1 MNANLSTSN
10 ISSCKFSMLFLLF
23 VIFFILLNANSVNA
37 QDEYIKV
44 PDVKIQMYDGTCL
57 MANIYLP
64 DTLQKYPTILVRN
77 PYNKDYL
84 GIFGETFVK
93 YGYAVVVQDVRGKY
107 ASEGIFTVFAD
118 ERKDGLATLDWIVEQ
133 PWSDGKI
140 GMYGPSY
147 LSYCSQIL
155 ASENH
160 PALKTIVVSSGISN
174 IYQLMYFDG
183 SYNQTMA
190 IWMKRRGTGKI
201 DYNGIFRLN
210 PLNQMIDSIMEP
222 HARTIMNHDTRDLF
236 HKNMS
241 VENYDKINIPI
252 LHSTG
257 WNDYMYR
264 STIDLYRKVSE
275 NNSLQ
280 KIFIGPWTHN
290 QQLNAETSNYG
301 DEDFGESSLW
311 GFIKDVDISVRWFD
325 YHIKGINNGIMEE
338 PKAKY
343 FIMGKNEWRTSEQF
357 PPKNTKPL
365 HYYLGSKKGANSS
378 NGDGVLSI
386 KKNKNNDKDIFVFD
400 PENPVP
406 TIGGVN
412 SHMLPELMG
421 IKDQSEVEKRND
433 VLVYTTDEFINELEI
448 AGEIKVKL
456 YISTDV
462 TDTDFTAKL
471 VEVREN
477 GYARII
483 EDGIAKTRFING
495 FDKKEAIV
503 PGKIYEVEIIVGT
516 TAISIPKGS
525 KLRLEISSSNF
536 PKFPRNHNTGENE
549 TNAVSFKKATQTIW
563 HSEQYPSQ
571 LILPVLTG
579 K

>member
-1 MNANLSTSN
+1 MNAILLTPKTSR
-10 ISSCKFSMLFLLF
+10 CKFSILFLLF
-23 VIFFILLNANSVNA
+23 VLTFISTNINSVHA
-37 QDEYIKV
+37 QNEFIKLQ
-44 PDVKIQMYDGTCL
+44 DVKIQMYDGTCL

-64 DTLQKYPTILVRN
+64 DTLRKYPAILVRN

-133 PWSDGKI
+133 VWSDGKI

-155 ASENH
+155 APENH

-174 IYQLMYFDG
+174 VYQLMYFDG

-190 IWMKRRGTGKI
+190 IWMKRTGTGKV
-201 DYNGIFRLN
+201 DYNGIFSLN
-210 PLNQMIDSIMEP
+210 PLNLMIDSIMEP
-222 HARTIMNHDTRDLF
+222 HARTIMNHDTYDLF
-236 HKNMS
+236 HKNLS
-241 VENYDKINIPI
+241 VENYDEIKIPI
-252 LHSTG
+252 LHGTG

-264 STIDLYRKVSE
+264 STIDLYSKVSKT
-275 NNSLQ
+275 NSQQ
-280 KIFIGPWTHN
+280 KIFVGPWTHN
-290 QQLNAETSNYG
+290 EQLNAETSKYG
-301 DEDFGESSLW
+301 DEDFGEGSLW
-311 GFIKDVDISVRWFD
+311 GFKKDVEISVRWFD
-325 YHIKGINNGIMEE
+325 YHIKGIDNGIMEE
-338 PKAKY
+338 PKAEY
-343 FIMGKNEWRTSEQF
+343 FLMGKNEWRTSEQF

-378 NGDGVLSI
+378 NGDGVLSLNMN
-386 KKNKNNDKDIFVFD
+386 KKYDHDVFIFD

-433 VLVYTTDEFINELEI
+433 VLVYTTDKFKSELDI
-448 AGEIKVKL
+448 VGEIRVKL
-456 YISTDV
+456 YFSTDV

-495 FDKKEAIV
+495 FDKKEAIE
-503 PGKIYEVEIIVGT
+503 PGKIYEVEINVGT
-516 TAISIPKGS
+516 TAISIPEGS
-525 KLRLEISSSNF
+525 RLRLEISSSNF
-536 PKFPRNHNTGENE
+536 PKFPRNHNTGESE
-549 TNAVSFKKATQTIW
+549 TKAVLFKKATQTIW

-571 LILPVLTG
+571 LILPVLT